1 MSHCH
6 HPVLVLRLT
15 LLLLCFLCAAL
26 PLPTTHANCASSMA
40 AVHVDEDKDGNRN
53 LYLTGK
59 TGKTTVLTNI
69 VQKGATWVFAESMV
83 RHGASEFALYC
94 VALTC
99 ASVQHHRCPPRLPCG
114 RTTHLMSPTMVTT

>member
-1 MSHCH
+1 MGEPLPPPRASSASNSAA
-6 HPVLVLRLT
+6 VV
-15 LLLLCFLCAAL
+15 FLGYCPAL
-26 PLPTTHANCASSMA
+26 PIALVNCASSMA

-83 RHGASEFALYC
+83 RRGASSPRF
-94 VALTC
+94 T
-99 ASVQHHRCPPRLPCG
+99 ASL
-114 RTTHLMSPTMVTT
+114 